1 MNPVVRSQASEGP
14 GPQESGS
21 LRTPREGAPRAVIVA
36 VGDELLLGRTV
47 DTNSAWL
54 GERLAE
60 LGLPLVG
67 ILTVP
72 DEEEAIRDAF
82 SSALQRAPLVV
93 VTGGLGPTPDDLT
106 REVAADF
113 AGLPLREDPELLAAL
128 ERRFKA
134 RGYPELPPSNRKTAQ
149 VPEGGVVLPNSKG
162 TAPGLLISVGEGVL
176 VLLPGVPAEMKAIF
190 QEELVPR
197 LPDLFPRGLEPLAF
211 RVIPTTGIPE
221 SLLTDRIQ
229 ALLPSI
235 PPPGN
240 LAYLPGVTGVDLRLT
255 VSASWSD
262 GMGWLDRMEEVL
274 APVVAD
280 FRVPRDDGDVAAALV
295 EAVAAERATLSVAE
309 SCTGGGVA
317 ARITDVPGA
326 SRVFHGGVVAYAN
339 HVKETFLG
347 VDPHLLEHHGAVSR
361 EVALAMA
368 KGVRTRW
375 GTDYGLGVTGVAG
388 PGGGSPEKPVGT
400 VWVAVWSSHGG
411 RAELHRFP
419 GDRGSVRARTAQA
432 MLFLAWKAVVNGGK
446 TEGYWEFDSLD
457 SAAQEK

>member
-1 MNPVVRSQASEGP
+1 MNRGVRSQAAEVLGT
-14 GPQESGS
+14 GRDE
-21 LRTPREGAPRAVIVA
+21 APAAVVVA

-54 GERLAE
+54 GARLAE
-60 LGLPLVG
+60 LGVPLAG

-72 DEEEAIRDAF
+72 DEGHAIRDAF
-82 SSALQRAPLVV
+82 ASALQRAPLVL

-113 AGLPLREDPELLAAL
+113 AGRMLHEDPELLAAL
-128 ERRFKA
+128 ERRFRA

-149 VPEGGVVLPNSKG
+149 VPEGALVLRNSKG
-162 TAPGLLISVGEGVL
+162 TAPGLLLSVGEGVL

-190 QEELVPR
+190 QEELAPR
-197 LPDLFPRGLEPLAF
+197 LPALFPRGLEPLAI

-229 ALLPSI
+229 ELFPSI
-235 PPPGN
+235 PPPGS
-240 LAYLPGVTGVDLRLT
+240 LAYLPGITGVDLRLT
-255 VSASWSD
+255 VSASWPD
-262 GMGWLDRMEEVL
+262 GVGWLDRMEEAL
-274 APVVAD
+274 APVVAA

-295 EAVAAERATLSVAE
+295 EALAAENTTLSVAE

-317 ARITDVPGA
+317 ARITDIPGA
-326 SRVFHGGVVAYAN
+326 SRVFPGGVVAYAN
-339 HVKETFLG
+339 RIKETVLG
-347 VDPHLLEHHGAVSR
+347 VDAPVLERHGAVSR

-368 KGVRTRW
+368 RGVRARW

-388 PGGGSPEKPVGT
+388 PGGGSLEKPVGT
-400 VWVAVWSSHGG
+400 VWVAVSSPRGG
-411 RAELHRFP
+411 RAELHRFS
-419 GDRGSVRARTAQA
+419 GDRGTVRARTVQA
-432 MLFLAWKAVVNGGK
+432 VLFLAWKAIANGG
-446 TEGYWEFDSLD
+446 ESDGYWELDSLD